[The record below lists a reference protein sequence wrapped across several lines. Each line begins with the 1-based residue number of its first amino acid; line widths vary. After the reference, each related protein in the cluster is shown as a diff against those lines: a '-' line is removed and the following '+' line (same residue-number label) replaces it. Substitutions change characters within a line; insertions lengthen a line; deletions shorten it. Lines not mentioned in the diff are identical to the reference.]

1 MAELPIDLS
10 WNDATVAEL
19 AAHQLTIRDAA
30 GVFFNEP
37 EFYAQDPSAEI
48 DRRGVY
54 RYRPERLMMIGP
66 TRSGRMLSF
75 ILELPDAQQRCHVVT
90 GWDSTPEEVEA
101 YDLAR

>member
-19 AAHQLTIRDAA
+19 AAHDLTVRDAA
-30 GVFFNEP
+30 SVFFNEP

-48 DRRGVY
+48 DSRGLY
-54 RYRPERLMMIGP
+54 RYRPERLMMVGP

-75 ILELPDAQQRCHVVT
+75 ILELPDVEQRCHVVT
-90 GWDSTPEEVEA
+90 GWDSAPDEVEA